1 MGRAWERREKRDGPT
16 DRPVH
21 GGRSHL
27 SPIRTEA
34 ETEGKLYR
42 SISEVSE
49 MLGVKPHVLRYWE
62 TQFGMLR
69 PKKNRAGNR
78 MYRPEELRTLERIK
92 ELLYERRFTIA
103 GARRKLLDERKEGDP
118 QAELA
123 FAEADRKMALTEIK
137 TELKSILAKLNRGP
151 EGRRGSKG

>member
-1 MGRAWERREKRDGPT
+1 
-16 DRPVH
+16 V
-21 GGRSHL
+21 
-27 SPIRTEA
+27 SPMRTEA

-49 MLGVKPHVLRYWE
+49 MLDVKPHVLRYWE

-78 MYRPEELRTLERIK
+78 MYRPEELRTLQRIK

-103 GARRKLLDERKEGDP
+103 GARRKLLDEQKQPVDGQP
-118 QAELA
+118 QPEAG
-123 FAEADRKMALTEIK
+123 FADADRKAALTEIK
-137 TELKSILAKLNRGP
+137 AELKKILAKLAREP
-151 EGRRGSKG
+151 ETRETRATAARSAKK

>member
-1 MGRAWERREKRDGPT
+1 M
-16 DRPVH
+16 
-21 GGRSHL
+21 
-27 SPIRTEA
+27 SPMRTEA

-49 MLGVKPHVLRYWE
+49 MLGVKAHVLRYWE

-78 MYRPEELRTLERIK
+78 MYRPEELRTLQRIK

-103 GARRKLLDERKEGDP
+103 GARRKLLDEQKQPDDGQVQVEVG
-118 QAELA
+118 
-123 FAEADRKMALTEIK
+123 FADADRKAAITEIK
-137 TELKSILAKLNRGP
+137 AELKSILAKLSRDAEPRGA
-151 EGRRGSKG
+151 ERRAAKK